1 MLQRLSLLALLLA
14 PLASWGASTEDTD
27 LQHGHKPEYFSEL
40 KARNFTALNGQPLTV
55 HLIPHSH
62 DDVGW
67 LKTVDEY
74 FSGAEYEIQKAGVEI
89 IITNVINELLND
101 PVKRFS

>member
-14 PLASWGASTEDTD
+14 PLVTNGASTEDRD
-27 LQHGHKPEYFSEL
+27 IQHGHKSEYFKEI
-40 KARNFTALNGQPLTV
+40 KARDFTSASGQPLTV

-74 FSGAEYEIQKAGVEI
+74 YSGSEYQIQKANVEI
-89 IITNVINELLND
+89 IITNVINELLKD
-101 PVKRFS
+101 PAKRFS

>member
-1 MLQRLSLLALLLA
+1 M
-14 PLASWGASTEDTD
+14 
-27 LQHGHKPEYFSEL
+27 
-40 KARNFTALNGQPLTV
+40 TV

-67 LKTVDEY
+67 LKTVDQYYSGSEY
-74 FSGAEYEIQKAGVEI
+74 GIQKANVEM

-101 PVKRFS
+101 PAKRFS